1 MYSIDLI
8 WGPSLTGTAPEMGGF
23 PEFLTFNE
31 CLIGSPNGKT
41 IFCLRGSCLKGAS
54 IDGSKLIWLALSRE
68 GKFHPHRNHV

>member
-31 CLIGSPNGKT
+31 CLIGPPNGDHLLLARK
-41 IFCLRGSCLKGAS
+41 LKGAS
-54 IDGSKLIWLALSRE
+54 MDGSKLIWLALSRE
-68 GKFHPHRNHV
+68 GKLHPHPNHV